1 MSNTHPTR
9 RNGAEL
15 RTEKPP
21 PSQVHTESF
30 VKIYSMGGSS
40 ATTPVPPIG
49 SQPAPLDVYKKITV
63 IRDKDDCVV
72 YEDSQGRLQRI
83 SNLGEEA
90 LSAVSDTF
98 C

>member
-1 MSNTHPTR
+1 M
-9 RNGAEL
+9 EL
-15 RTEKPP
+15 SKPRTEKP
-21 PSQVHTESF
+21 SHQRSIQTF
-30 VKIYSMGGSS
+30 VKSMGGSS
-40 ATTPVPPIG
+40 ATTPVPPTG

-98 C
+98 

>member
-1 MSNTHPTR
+1 MGGPSSTPI
-9 RNGAEL
+9 
-15 RTEKPP
+15 P
-21 PSQVHTESF
+21 PS
-30 VKIYSMGGSS
+30 
-40 ATTPVPPIG
+40 G

-90 LSAVSDTF
+90 LSAVSLAYILVPLLLNH
-98 C
+98 CVLLRHL

>member
-1 MSNTHPTR
+1 
-9 RNGAEL
+9 
-15 RTEKPP
+15 
-21 PSQVHTESF
+21 
-30 VKIYSMGGSS
+30 MGGSS
-40 ATTPVPPIG
+40 ATTPVPPTG

-98 C
+98 